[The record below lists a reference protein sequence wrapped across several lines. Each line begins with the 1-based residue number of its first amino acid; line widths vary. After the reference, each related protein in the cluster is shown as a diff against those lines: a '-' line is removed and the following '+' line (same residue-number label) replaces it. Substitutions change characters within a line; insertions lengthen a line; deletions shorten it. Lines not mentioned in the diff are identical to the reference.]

1 MTRIAA
7 SWIALGIAT
16 AGCSGTDAKPTAAPD
31 HKDTAGKDAHKDT
44 AMNSSVSPAGDH
56 HPGQITYIDHV
67 ENRTWTQKA
76 DEVPTT
82 IAWVKVDDHW
92 KAVVQ
97 IEINGA
103 ADRREIT
110 KYGAS
115 HVFLETTTATMG
127 PPPAPSQ
134 PQPVP
139 TPMPTPTPTPSK

>member
-1 MTRIAA
+1 VTRLAA
-7 SWIALGIAT
+7 GWVALGLAT
-16 AGCSGTDAKPTAAPD
+16 AGCGGPDAKPTAAPD
-31 HKDTAGKDAHKDT
+31 NHDHKDT
-44 AMNSSVSPAGDH
+44 AMKSSVSPAGEH

-67 ENRTWTQKA
+67 ENRTWTQTA
-76 DEVPTT
+76 AEVPTT

-103 ADRREIT
+103 GDRREIT
-110 KYGAS
+110 KYGAN

-127 PPPAPSQ
+127 PPPAAPSQ

-139 TPMPTPTPTPSK
+139 TPMPMPTPTK